1 MAKKKETQG
10 ESTIENRVYLFK
22 DLAAAY
28 VQAHGGL
35 LSSNDHGER
44 KRALRAL
51 ADLAYAACVV
61 ADTASNPAQDV
72 AQRIADRD

>member
-35 LSSNDHGER
+35 LSSNDHDER

-61 ADTASNPAQDV
+61 ADNESKSAQDV
-72 AQRIADRD
+72 AQQIADRD